1 MPWVPGVKSK
11 SKFWGN
17 KCKILIFEFIKMHLI
32 EKFEISSIFKIS
44 TDEIKRNFDPYQQSK
59 SLWQGSLEL
68 AVGGFIFK

>member
-1 MPWVPGVKSK
+1 MPWVSGVKSK

-32 EKFEISSIFKIS
+32 ENFEISSILKIS
-44 TDEIKRNFDPYQQSK
+44 TDEIKKKIEPHQRSR
-59 SLWQGSLEL
+59 SLWQRSLEL